1 MDYYELHVA
10 GLTRQLPI
18 CKVNDEISFAA
29 FVMFGDVEL
38 TERVAEELLKKC
50 PEFDVIVTA
59 EAKGIPLAYEMARLS
74 GKTYIPAR
82 KAPKLYMHDPIA
94 IEVKSISTAVKQTL
108 WLDQDDIDKIRGSR
122 ILIAD
127 DVISTGASLAAL
139 EHLVTESGGIIAG
152 KMAVLAEGDAIERKD
167 ITVLGKLP
175 LFTPD
180 GKEI

>member
-1 MDYYELHVA
+1 MDYFELHVA

-38 TERVAEELLKKC
+38 TERVAEELCKKV

-59 EAKGIPLAYEMARLS
+59 EAKGIPLAYAMARIS

-82 KAPKLYMHDPIA
+82 KAPKLYMHDPIS

-108 WLDQDDIDKIRGSR
+108 WLDQSDIDKINGAR
-122 ILIAD
+122 ILIVD
-127 DVISTGASLAAL
+127 DVISTGSSLLAL
-139 EHLVTESGGIIAG
+139 EDLVNQAGGNIVG
-152 KMAVLAEGDAIERKD
+152 KAFVLAEGDAAKRDD
-167 ITVLGKLP
+167 IYFLG
-175 LFTPD
+175 
-180 GKEI
+180 EIPIIQNN